1 MKRENQKLEK
11 ILAALSPIESKW
23 RDAYADQ
30 VIAALQALPEK
41 VEYTKDDL
49 VALFDRGFK
58 PANTIVQL
66 VLDFS
71 KDEYHTALSGE
82 FGEGGAGFKRYSRD
96 KVKFVDTLSQMG
108 VLERLRQLVK
118 TPVTW
123 RSILVE
129 RLKGGRGSA
138 IKGQVR
144 GRFLENFAEEIVAR
158 VFGKDNYSTRC
169 RFTGARGTSTEKADF
184 AIPSKE
190 EARIL
195 IETKAYGA
203 TGSKQTDVLGDIS
216 RIVGEKRHDTDFLLL
231 TDGVTWKARR
241 NDLRKL
247 VALQNVGDITKIYTT
262 RMAGQFEA
270 DLQQLKSEHGL

>member
-11 ILAALSPIESKW
+11 IIAALSPIESKW

-30 VIAALQALPEK
+30 VIAILQALPEMD
-41 VEYTKDDL
+41 EYTKEDL
-49 VALFDRGFK
+49 IALLDSGFK
-58 PANTIVQL
+58 PANTVVQL

-71 KDEYHTALSGE
+71 KDEYRTALSGE
-82 FGEGGAGFKRYSRD
+82 FGEGGAGSKRYS
-96 KVKFVDTLSQMG
+96 KGTGKFVDILIRMG
-108 VLERLRQLVK
+108 VLERLAKLVR

-123 RSILVE
+123 RSILIE

-144 GRFLENFAEEIVAR
+144 GRFLENFAEDIVAR
-158 VFGKDNYSTRC
+158 VFGSGHYSTRC

-190 EARIL
+190 EPRIL
-195 IETKAYGA
+195 IEAKAYGA

-216 RIVGEKRHDTDFLLL
+216 RIVAEKRHDTDFLLL
-231 TDGVTWKARR
+231 TDGVTWKARQ

-247 VALQNVGDITKIYTT
+247 VSLQNIGDLTKIYTT
-262 RMAGQFEA
+262 SMAA
-270 DLQQLKSEHGL
+270 A

>member
-1 MKRENQKLEK
+1 LKRENQELEN
-11 ILAALSPIESKW
+11 IIAALSPIESKW

-30 VIAALQALPEK
+30 VIATLHALPEK
-41 VEYTKDDL
+41 SEYTKEDL
-49 VALFDRGFK
+49 IALLDSGFK

-71 KDEYHTALSGE
+71 KDEYRTALSGE
-82 FGEGGAGFKRYSRD
+82 FGEGGAGFKRYGKD
-96 KVKFVDTLSQMG
+96 KGAFVSTLIQMG
-108 VLERLRQLVK
+108 VLERLGKLVN

-123 RSILVE
+123 RSLLME

-158 VFGKDNYSTRC
+158 VFGKCNYSTRC
-169 RFTGARGTSTEKADF
+169 RFTGARDTSTEKADF

-195 IETKAYGA
+195 IEAKAYGA

-247 VALQNVGDITKIYTT
+247 VSLQNIGDITKIYTT
-262 RMAGQFEA
+262 SMAAQFET
-270 DLQQLKSEHGL
+270 DLKQLKDEHGL

>member
-1 MKRENQKLEK
+1 MKRENQELDRL
-11 ILAALSPIESKW
+11 IAALSPIESKW

-30 VIAALQALPEK
+30 VIATLQAIPPK
-41 VEYTKDDL
+41 DEYSKDDL
-49 VALFDRGFK
+49 ITLFDSGFK
-58 PANTIVQL
+58 PANTLMQL

-71 KDEYHTALSGE
+71 KDEYRAALSGE
-82 FGEGGAGFKRYSRD
+82 FGKGGAGSKRYANDRG
-96 KVKFVDTLSQMG
+96 KFVDKLIQMG
-108 VLERLRQLVK
+108 ILERLGTLVK

-123 RSILVE
+123 RSILIE
-129 RLKGGRGSA
+129 RLKSGRGSA

-158 VFGKDNYSTRC
+158 VFGQGNYTMRC
-169 RFTGARGTSTEKADF
+169 RFTGARGTSTEKTDF

-190 EARIL
+190 EPRVL
-195 IETKAYGA
+195 IEAKAYGA

-231 TDGVTWKARR
+231 TDGITWKARR

-247 VALQNVGDITKIYTT
+247 VALQNIGDITKIYTT
-262 RMAGQFEA
+262 SMAVQFEA
-270 DLQQLKSEHGL
+270 DLQQLKTEHGL